1 MKYIFVTG
9 GVVSG
14 IGKGTAA
21 ASLALLLKAR
31 GLKVAILKIDPY
43 LNVDAGTM
51 NPFQHGEVFVTDDGA
66 ETDLDLGHYER
77 IVDENLT
84 RLSNFT
90 TGGIYGAVIEKE
102 RKGEY
107 LGHTVQVIPHITSEI
122 KRRIR
127 ELSRKTK
134 AQILITELGG
144 TVGDIEGLPFLEA
157 IRQMSLDE
165 GKQNVMYI
173 HVTMIAYIYPS
184 DEAKTKP
191 TQQSVSILRSIGIQ
205 PDILICRCK
214 RPIAKGLK
222 EKIALFTNLSQN
234 QVIEALDCD
243 SIYEIPINLEKNG
256 LAKQVVKYFKFSNK
270 KPRLSHWKNLIHT
283 IKNPKGKVTIG
294 MVGKYLEHPDAYI
307 SVVEALKHGGLANN
321 VAVKIQP
328 IEPNDLQ
335 KNGANSKKILDDVCG
350 ILVPGGF
357 GSRGIEGK
365 IQAISFARRNKIP
378 FLGLCL
384 GLQLAVVEF
393 ARNVCNLKNANSTEF
408 DPKTPYPVIDILDS
422 QKGIDRMGGTMRLGA
437 YPCKIAPK
445 TLARQIYKTE
455 TIYER
460 HRHRYE
466 VNPNFHGILRK
477 NGLILSG
484 LSPDKKL
491 VEIVELKNHPYFI
504 ATQFHPEFKSRPNQP
519 HPIFETFIRAA
530 KNAIRQH
537 SS

>member
-127 ELSRKTK
+127 ELGKKTK

-165 GKQNVMYI
+165 GKKNVMYI
-173 HVTMIAYIYPS
+173 HMTMIAYIYPS

-214 RPIAKGLK
+214 RPIAKELK

-256 LAKQVVKYFKFSNK
+256 LAKQVAKYFKFSNK
-270 KPRLSHWKNLIHT
+270 KPALSRWNNLIHT

-328 IEPNDLQ
+328 IEPDELQ
-335 KNGANSKKILDDVCG
+335 KNGSNLEKLLNGVYG

-365 IQAISFARRNKIP
+365 IQAISLARRNKIP

-445 TLARQIYKTE
+445 TLARRVYKTE
-455 TIYER
+455 IIYER

-491 VEIVELKNHPYFI
+491 VEIVELENHPYFI

-519 HPIFETFIRAA
+519 HPLFEAFIRAA
-530 KNAIRQH
+530 KNAIRQR